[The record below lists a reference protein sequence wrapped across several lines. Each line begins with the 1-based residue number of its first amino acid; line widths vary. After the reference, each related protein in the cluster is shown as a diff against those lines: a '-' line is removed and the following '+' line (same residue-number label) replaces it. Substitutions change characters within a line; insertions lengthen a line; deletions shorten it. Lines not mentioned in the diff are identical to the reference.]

1 MKKFLLIDDDE
12 IFNFLN
18 KKVLEL
24 SKMADTV
31 TVFTSGQKALDHLA
45 PLMSSKEEWPKYVL
59 LDIRMPGMDGFEFLQ
74 KFKDMDPNFLE
85 QVKVYMLTSSID
97 ERDKYKSGS
106 YPFVRGF
113 FSKPLNVEMLR
124 KMVLEES

>member
-1 MKKFLLIDDDE
+1 MKRFLLIDDDE

-31 TVFTSGQKALDHLA
+31 AVFTSGQKALDHLGHLL
-45 PLMSSKEEWPKYVL
+45 PDPNLWPNYVL

-74 KFKDMDPNFLE
+74 HFKDLDPAFLQ

-106 YPFVRGF
+106 YPFVHGF

-124 KMVLEES
+124 KMVLGTE

>member
-1 MKKFLLIDDDE
+1 MKRFLLIDDDE

-45 PLMSSKEEWPKYVL
+45 HVLADPGIWPNAV
-59 LDIRMPGMDGFEFLQ
+59 
-74 KFKDMDPNFLE
+74 
-85 QVKVYMLTSSID
+85 S
-97 ERDKYKSGS
+97 
-106 YPFVRGF
+106 
-113 FSKPLNVEMLR
+113 
-124 KMVLEES
+124 